1 MWGDV
6 PYFRDLPSSEVLGS
20 IERTPV
26 ATIRT
31 DLKAD
36 LERAASLLPSEW
48 SGVDYGRFTKWAA
61 LGFKTKIHLYD
72 REWAKRLQLPIKLL
86 TVLRMR

>member
-20 IERTPV
+20 IERSPV
-26 ATIRT
+26 ASIRK

-48 SGVDYGRFTKWAA
+48 SGVDYGIRQKFIYTIENGQKQ
-61 LGFKTKIHLYD
+61 
-72 REWAKRLQLPIKLL
+72 LQLQIKLL
-86 TVLRMR
+86 MVLHMR